1 MAKKI
6 FIYCILLSVFFSA
19 LSPLQVLAQPSPCAE
34 MPKLQE
40 KIKCSI
46 DNMELALNDADKET
60 YLGLVLKG
68 LFSFLAV
75 LFFLLIIYGGI
86 LWMTAAG
93 SDQKIE
99 KAKKIIISST
109 IGIVVVFTAY
119 LITVLAITLLR
130 PAP

>member
-34 MPKLQE
+34 MRKLQE

-75 LFFLLIIYGGI
+75 LFFSFNHLWRYFMDDSGGQR
-86 LWMTAAG
+86 
-93 SDQKIE
+93 SKN
-99 KAKKIIISST
+99 
-109 IGIVVVFTAY
+109 
-119 LITVLAITLLR
+119 
-130 PAP
+130 